1 MSNTI
6 IDMHNCLTANE
17 LKKLVRHQ
25 LKLIFD
31 QPEMVGALPPLMIW
45 GAPGLGKSTIIRTV
59 AENRHRGAKNQ
70 IERFG

>member
-6 IDMHNCLTANE
+6 IDMHNCITADE
-17 LKKLVRHQ
+17 LEKIVRHQ
-25 LKLIFD
+25 LKLIFEK
-31 QPEMVGALPPLMIW
+31 PEMAEYLPPLMIW